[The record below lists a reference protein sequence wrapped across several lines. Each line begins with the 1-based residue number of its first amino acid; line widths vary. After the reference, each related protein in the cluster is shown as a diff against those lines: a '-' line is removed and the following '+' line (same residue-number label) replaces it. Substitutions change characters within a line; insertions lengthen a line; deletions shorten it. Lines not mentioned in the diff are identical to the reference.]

1 MKLSLHIYV
10 FLLWSRHVRNIL
22 YNLMKPSQ
30 PTVGNGTAT
39 AGSEDAR
46 RNTSRAHQYGGNH
59 KSGWLASLPDSW
71 IPYVQLARLS
81 PPAGLFLI
89 YFPHIF
95 GILHAAILQRSPLPH
110 LLRTSA
116 LMLGGSFFVS
126 NAIHI
131 WNDLIDAPLDA
142 LVERTRNRPIPRK
155 AVSPFAALVFTATQT
170 VGAALFLPYLPYGT
184 LQSALY
190 ALPSMIT
197 WTYYPWAKRHTN
209 FPQLV
214 LGICLAWGII
224 MGSLAIGFEPFAVGV
239 LGHGSKAR
247 VESSTLCLFLASI
260 LWTMIYDTIYAH
272 LDLNDDVKAGVKS
285 LAVLYR
291 DSTKSLLWQLL
302 AVMTALLITCGRLS
316 GMGTMYYL
324 VATGGAMMSL
334 GLMIAKVDLK
344 NPESCWWW
352 FGNGFWF
359 AGGSIA
365 GGLLMEYLYRN
376 L

>member
-1 MKLSLHIYV
+1 MTSSESKNQRKFVNGAVTAEFKEGSGNS
-10 FLLWSRHVRNIL
+10 SR
-22 YNLMKPSQ
+22 S
-30 PTVGNGTAT
+30 
-39 AGSEDAR
+39 
-46 RNTSRAHQYGGNH
+46 HQYGGNH

-71 IPYVQLARLS
+71 LPYVQLARLS

-110 LLRTSA
+110 VLQTSG
-116 LMLGGSFFVS
+116 LMFGGSFFVS

-155 AVSPFAALVFTATQT
+155 AVSPSAALVFTATQAI
-170 VGAALFLPYLPYGT
+170 GAALFLPYLPYST
-184 LQSALY
+184 VQSALY
-190 ALPSMIT
+190 ALPSILG

-214 LGICLAWGII
+214 LGICLAWGIV
-224 MGSLAIGFEPFAVGV
+224 MGSLAIGLEPFAIGM
-239 LGHGSKAR
+239 LGSGSKPN
-247 VESSTLCLFLASI
+247 VEYSTLCLFLASI

-272 LDLNDDVKAGVKS
+272 LDLKDDIKAGVKS

-302 AVMTALLITCGRLS
+302 ALMTALLVTCGTLS
-316 GMGTMYYL
+316 EMGMLYYL
-324 VATGGAMMSL
+324 VAVGGALASL
-334 GLMIAKVDLK
+334 GLMIANVDLK

-365 GGLLMEYLYRN
+365 GGLLAEYLSRDH